1 MQDDISGWT
10 EWNAHFEGIEEI
22 SSPSELHGL
31 LTGIVCVTEA
41 PTREEWTQILT
52 TLNVPDLNEEALAL
66 LTDETEDVAHALS
79 EDELDYLPMLPDD
92 EHTLQDRVQALS
104 DWCAG
109 VVLGFGLA
117 SGHVRADERELIEHL
132 QDVAAVEFEDSDNDE
147 EGESSYEEL
156 YEFVRLIPVSLSI
169 GRKKVTVVES
179 SLLKNFYA
187 KSKTSAVG
195 TRSKYCRNVYTT
207 SPKLIEAMCYWLCLI
222 F

>member
-10 EWNAHFEGIEEI
+10 DWNAHFEGIEEI

-41 PTREEWTQILT
+41 PTREEWSQILT
-52 TLNVPDLNEEALAL
+52 TLNVPELSEDALVL
-66 LTDETEDVAHALS
+66 LTDEAEDVVHALS

-92 EHTLQDRVQALS
+92 EHLLQERVQALS

-117 SGHVRADERELIEHL
+117 SGHVRSDERELIEHL

-169 GRKKVTVVES
+169 GRKKITVAES
-179 SLLKNFYA
+179 SLLKNFHA
-187 KSKTSAVG
+187 KSKTAALG
-195 TRSKYCRNVYTT
+195 TDQNIVEMFTPHRPS
-207 SPKLIEAMCYWLCLI
+207 
-222 F
+222 

>member
-10 EWNAHFEGIEEI
+10 DWNAHFEGIEEI

-41 PTREEWTQILT
+41 PSREEWSQILT
-52 TLNVPDLNEEALAL
+52 TLNVPELSEDALVL
-66 LTDETEDVAHALS
+66 LTDEAEDVIHALS

-92 EHTLQDRVQALS
+92 EHLLQERVQALS

-117 SGHVRADERELIEHL
+117 SGHVRSDERELIEHL

-169 GRKKVTVVES
+169 GRKKITVAES
-179 SLLKNFYA
+179 SLLKNFHA
-187 KSKTSAVG
+187 KSKTAALG
-195 TRSKYCRNVYTT
+195 TDQNIVEMFTPHRPS
-207 SPKLIEAMCYWLCLI
+207 
-222 F
+222 

>member
-52 TLNVPDLNEEALAL
+52 TLNVPELNEEALAL
-66 LTDETEDVAHALS
+66 LTDEAEDVAHALS

-92 EHTLQDRVQALS
+92 EHLLQDRVQALS

-117 SGHVRADERELIEHL
+117 SGHVRTDERELIEHL

-169 GRKKVTVVES
+169 GRKKVTVAES
-179 SLLKNFYA
+179 SLLKIFYA
-187 KSKTSAVG
+187 KSKTSTVG
-195 TRSKYCRNVYTT
+195 TADQNIVEMFTPHRPS
-207 SPKLIEAMCYWLCLI
+207 
-222 F
+222 

>member
-10 EWNAHFEGIEEI
+10 DWNAHFEGIEEI

-41 PTREEWTQILT
+41 PTREEWSQILT
-52 TLNVPDLNEEALAL
+52 TLNVPELSEDALAL
-66 LTDETEDVAHALS
+66 LTDEAEDVVHAIS
-79 EDELDYLPMLPDD
+79 DDELDYLPMLPDD
-92 EHTLQDRVQALS
+92 EHTLQERVQALS

-117 SGHVRADERELIEHL
+117 SGHIRDDERELIENL
-132 QDVAAVEFEDSDNDE
+132 QDIAAVEFEDSDNDE

-169 GRKKVTVVES
+169 GRKKITVADS
-179 SLLKNFYA
+179 SLLKNFHA
-187 KSKTSAVG
+187 KIKSAAADTEQTIVEMF
-195 TRSKYCRNVYTT
+195 TPHRPS
-207 SPKLIEAMCYWLCLI
+207 
-222 F
+222 

>member
-10 EWNAHFEGIEEI
+10 DWNAHFEGIEEI

-41 PTREEWTQILT
+41 PTREEWSQILT
-52 TLNVPDLNEEALAL
+52 TLNVPELSEDALAL
-66 LTDETEDVAHALS
+66 LTDEAEDVVHALS

-92 EHTLQDRVQALS
+92 EHLLQERVQALS

-117 SGHVRADERELIEHL
+117 SGHVRSDERELIEHL

-169 GRKKVTVVES
+169 GRKKITVAES
-179 SLLKNFYA
+179 SLLKNFHA
-187 KSKTSAVG
+187 KSKNAALG
-195 TRSKYCRNVYTT
+195 TDQNIVEMFTPHRPS
-207 SPKLIEAMCYWLCLI
+207 
-222 F
+222 